1 METLTLRERTRE
13 LTLKLFAE
21 RIDPAA
27 SHRLRFHRS
36 VSHEL
41 YQRVNDFCSSE
52 QSNLSRVV
60 INRRDFHY
68 INIVSKSVFLVKSNL
83 ELKTYQHQ
91 HQ

>member
-1 METLTLRERTRE
+1 MRRVKGLADSLTLGLLIEQ
-13 LTLKLFAE
+13 
-21 RIDPAA
+21 IDPAV
-27 SHRLRFHRS
+27 SHRLRFRRS

-60 INRRDFHY
+60 VNRRDFHY